1 MERALIDIIYPTIKK
16 KFYELYINFNE
27 TELVYFLDN
36 KKIVRLAYDM
46 KSKFVFVSLSHFM
59 LYYFGFKQHESKEH
73 NELNDL
79 FRNLLKER
87 LGDDFHDGNIT
98 FIYAR

>member
-1 MERALIDIIYPTIKK
+1 MKDNLIDIIYPTIRK
-16 KFYELYINFNE
+16 KFDELYIKFNE
-27 TELVYFLDN
+27 TKEMVYFLDN
-36 KKIVRLAYDM
+36 KKSVRLAYDM
-46 KSKFVFVSLSHFM
+46 KSKFVFVSLPYFM

-79 FRNLLKER
+79 FRNLLKET

-98 FIYAR
+98 FIYA